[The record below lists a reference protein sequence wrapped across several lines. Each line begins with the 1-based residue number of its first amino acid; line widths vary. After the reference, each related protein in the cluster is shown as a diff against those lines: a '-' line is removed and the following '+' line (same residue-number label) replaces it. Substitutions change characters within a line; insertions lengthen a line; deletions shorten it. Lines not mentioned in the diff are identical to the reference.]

1 MEQKTLFEIP
11 IYAMDEN
18 EFNKRWQKR
27 KSFLYNMFIN
37 GGNSERDAELYVS
50 DCCFPKCVWEYNQII
65 GVIRISVS
73 KHDVWFDIYLSLD
86 KKYYADS
93 KYKHFIQDIHANGT
107 HFYVSDPTDDYIK
120 QNIREWLK
128 DIEKSHLEKRFYVDY
143 STFDNIFEYVNI
155 AQIMKSM

>member
-65 GVIRISVS
+65 GFIRISVS

-128 DIEKSHLEKRFYVDY
+128 DIEKSHIEKRFYVDY

>member
-1 MEQKTLFEIP
+1 MGQKTLFEIP
-11 IYAMDEN
+11 IYAMGEN

-37 GGNSERDAELYVS
+37 GGNSESGAELYVS

-65 GVIRISVS
+65 GFIRISVS

-93 KYKHFIQDIHANGT
+93 KYKHFIQDIHANGI
-107 HFYVSDPTDDYIK
+107 HFYVSNPTDDYIK

-128 DIEKSHLEKRFYVDY
+128 DIEKSYLEKRFYVDY